1 VFILVLKRHCSISFL
16 RFKQPIIIS
25 NSVFIF
31 LDTWIAS
38 LGQSEQTATCH
49 VSRRLSVISERWLRS
64 SLTRGL
70 SVKPSQRD
78 SSGPHQLHVKAHL
91 LISLSE
97 VVELFT
103 NKQLICFLSHPRVTE
118 WEFVE
123 SSFEIWVRYLSR
135 RGLSAESFRR
145 DGWDSHQ
152 QEAHLLIYLGKINKP
167 EQEDLLNHLIDGKDP
182 AKEVVLI

>member
-78 SSGPHQLHVKAHL
+78 SSGPHQLKAHL
-91 LISLSE
+91 LIKSL
-97 VVELFT
+97 
-103 NKQLICFLSHPRVTE
+103 
-118 WEFVE
+118 
-123 SSFEIWVRYLSR
+123 
-135 RGLSAESFRR
+135 
-145 DGWDSHQ
+145 WDSGAVHL
-152 QEAHLLIYLGKINKP
+152 QEAHLFSEAPQGDGMRFCWVIFWDMGEILIKKRLICWVISARWLRFSSTRGSSFDLSR
-167 EQEDLLNHLIDGKDP
+167 EDQ
-182 AKEVVLI
+182 